1 MTRQV
6 CNRWTVTK
14 NGWGVEINRTCTG
27 WATERTGLYA
37 DPDMYRAKLELEL
50 LQTSDAFRHVIG
62 IMSADDPLANT
73 LNLVGDVT
81 TFRKDMATLLRVNAC
96 DSPSLKRFEDN
107 LRLFAQ
113 SKRPKRLAGDVVV
126 SSVVNPPPGTLFE
139 DQNYTK
145 LIEELVY
152 DQSRAWVM
160 NQYLRGSVSNVSV
173 SSRDA
178 LGRPT
183 KIKARYTYSGF
194 NDRSTG
200 TVTLTF
206 DEGWPECLYFFDNPV
221 ACRTPD
227 RKIVDG
233 YARGAYR

>member
-1 MTRQV
+1 MALLNLRLGFWV
-6 CNRWTVTK
+6 WNPAKRSPLKLNLRVPNHIVPGLWYAVFK
-14 NGWGVEINRTCTG
+14 TG
-27 WATERTGLYA
+27 HQSGNNFLALT
-37 DPDMYRAKLELEL
+37 
-50 LQTSDAFRHVIG
+50 DA
-62 IMSADDPLANT
+62 LANT

-233 YARGAYR
+233 YTRGAYR